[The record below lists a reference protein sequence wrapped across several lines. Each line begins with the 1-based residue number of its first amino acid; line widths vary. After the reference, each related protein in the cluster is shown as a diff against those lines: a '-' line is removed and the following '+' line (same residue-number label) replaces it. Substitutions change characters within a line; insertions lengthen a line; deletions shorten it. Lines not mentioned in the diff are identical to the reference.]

1 MFWTILQAFS
11 SHNLHWF
18 STRMEQDTY
27 KTIKQNT
34 QGLFRDRGSKFLS
47 FAFPLSDEDDIKQI
61 LENLRKDYHDA
72 RHHCYA
78 WILGANKENF
88 RANDDG
94 EPSGTGGRPVLGQ
107 IQKNEL
113 TDILIV
119 VIRYFG
125 GILLGTGGL
134 INAYRSAA
142 ADAIEQA
149 EIVTRTVD
157 DLFEIRF
164 PYSAM
169 NDVMKTVKEEEAEQ
183 IEQDFDI
190 ECRLMVR
197 LPRNRSERFTGR
209 LSMIDTINIKKL
221 SINC

>member
-1 MFWTILQAFS
+1 
-11 SHNLHWF
+11 
-18 STRMEQDTY
+18 MEPDTY

-47 FAFPLSDEDDIKQI
+47 FAFPVSNEDEIKQI

-78 WILGANKENF
+78 WILGAQKENF

-107 IQKNEL
+107 IQKYEL

-157 DLFEIRF
+157 DLFEISF
-164 PYSAM
+164 PFSAM
-169 NDVMKTVKEEEAEQ
+169 NDVMKTVKEEMAEQ
-183 IEQDFDI
+183 LEQDFDT

-197 LPRNRSERFTGR
+197 LPRNRSERFRER
-209 LSMIDTINIKKL
+209 LSIIETINIKKL

>member
-1 MFWTILQAFS
+1 
-11 SHNLHWF
+11 
-18 STRMEQDTY
+18 MEQDTY

-47 FAFPLSDEDDIKQI
+47 FAFPVSNEDEIKQI
-61 LENLRKDYHDA
+61 LEVLRKDYHDA

-78 WILGANKENF
+78 WVLGAQKENF

-113 TDILIV
+113 TDTLIV

-149 EIVTRTVD
+149 EIVKRTVD
-157 DLFEIRF
+157 DLFELSF
-164 PYSAM
+164 PYTAM
-169 NDVMKTVKEEEAEQ
+169 NDVMKTVKEEMAEQ
-183 IEQDFDI
+183 LEQDFDI

-197 LPRNRSERFTGR
+197 LPRSRSERFTGR

>member
-1 MFWTILQAFS
+1 
-11 SHNLHWF
+11 
-18 STRMEQDTY
+18 MEQVTY
-27 KTIKQNT
+27 RTIKQQT
-34 QGLFRDRGSKFLS
+34 QGLFRDRGSKFIS
-47 FAFPLSDEDDIKQI
+47 YAFPVKGEEDIKQI

-78 WILGANKENF
+78 WMLGAQKENF

-94 EPSGTGGRPVLGQ
+94 EPSGTGGRPILGQ
-107 IQKNEL
+107 IQKHEL

-142 ADAIEQA
+142 ADAIQQA
-149 EIVTRTVD
+149 EIITMTVD
-157 DLFEIRF
+157 DLYEISF
-164 PYSAM
+164 PYVAM

-183 IEQDFDI
+183 LEQDFDM
-190 ECRLMVR
+190 ECRIRVR
-197 LPRNRSERFTGR
+197 LPRNRSERFSGR
-209 LSMIDTINIKKL
+209 LSMIEGINIEKL

>member
-1 MFWTILQAFS
+1 
-11 SHNLHWF
+11 
-18 STRMEQDTY
+18 MEQDTY

-47 FAFPLSDEDDIKQI
+47 FAFPVSNEDEIKQI
-61 LENLRKDYHDA
+61 LEVLRKDYHDA

-78 WILGANKENF
+78 WVLGAQKENF

-113 TDILIV
+113 TDTLIV

-157 DLFEIRF
+157 DLFELSF
-164 PYSAM
+164 PYTAM
-169 NDVMKTVKEEEAEQ
+169 NDVMKTVKEEMAEQ
-183 IEQDFDI
+183 LEQDFDI

-197 LPRNRSERFTGR
+197 LPRSRSERFTGR

>member
-1 MFWTILQAFS
+1 
-11 SHNLHWF
+11 
-18 STRMEQDTY
+18 MEQDTY
-27 KTIKQNT
+27 KTIKQHT
-34 QGLFRDRGSKFLS
+34 QGLFRDRGSKFIS
-47 FAFPLSDEDDIKQI
+47 FAFPVRSEQEIKQI
-61 LENLRKDYHDA
+61 LDNLRKDYHDA

-78 WILGANKENF
+78 WMLGANTENF

-94 EPSGTGGRPVLGQ
+94 EPSGTGGRPILGQ
-107 IQKNEL
+107 IQKHEL

-142 ADAIEQA
+142 ADAIGQA
-149 EIVTRTVD
+149 EIIIKTVD

-164 PYSAM
+164 PYAAM
-169 NDVMKTVKEEEAEQ
+169 NEVMKTVKEEMAEQ
-183 IEQDFDI
+183 LEQDFNL
-190 ECRLMVR
+190 ECRIKVR
-197 LPRNRSERFTGR
+197 LPRNRSERFRGR
-209 LSMIDTINIKKL
+209 LSLIETINIKKL